1 MKPVTILCRRI
12 GGALWPADGR
22 AADTLSRIPQRSAV
36 AVRVMRGRSHAQL
49 AMYWSVLEKVVEAT
63 GRWRTPEELH
73 LALKVATGHVDI
85 VRLIDGRRV
94 LVPESTAFDAMTQDE
109 AQAFYDAAFRIVAD
123 EVMGG
128 MGIDELLDQT
138 ADARRAA

>member
-1 MKPVTILCRRI
+1 MRPSIILCRRI

-22 AADTLSRIPQRSAV
+22 AGEMLSRIPQRSAV
-36 AVRVMRGRSHAQL
+36 AVRLMRSRSHAQL

-63 GRWRTPEELH
+63 GRWRTAEELH

-109 AQAFYDAAFRIVAD
+109 AQAFYDAAFRVICD

-128 MGIDELLDQT
+128 CSIDELLDQT
-138 ADARRAA
+138 AGVKRAA